1 MSHELEFDSYA
12 DFQRFISCTMSEEE
26 YRGRMK
32 AKGLL
37 NRKRRTG
44 YGWFGR

>member
-1 MSHELEFDSYA
+1 MSRELGFDSYA

>member
-37 NRKRRTG
+37 NRKHRTEH
-44 YGWFGR
+44 GWFGR